1 MTEEKEKIYVEI
13 SEGIKIELNLPRR
26 VIEEYG
32 GVENIQ
38 EHTRAAAL
46 DLYGDLLTPSLKYE
60 IGRMKL
66 DFSLKK
72 LKLMSETKDIS
83 AFLN

>member
-1 MTEEKEKIYVEI
+1 
-13 SEGIKIELNLPRR
+13 
-26 VIEEYG
+26 
-32 GVENIQ
+32 
-38 EHTRAAAL
+38 
-46 DLYGDLLTPSLKYE
+46 
-60 IGRMKL
+60 MKL